1 MTDSDSIY
9 NNKNNTN
16 LKISN
21 FKSVLLNK
29 DSVKYSPSIF
39 TKKIF
44 FYRVNKFLNP
54 YLKVLK

>member
-1 MTDSDSIY
+1 MIDSDSIY

-44 FYRVNKFLNP
+44 F
-54 YLKVLK
+54 

>member
-39 TKKIF
+39 TKKNIF
-44 FYRVNKFLNP
+44 LAC
-54 YLKVLK
+54 